1 MSNALC
7 QIPFEVPEDV
17 KVSSALFDCGQSETL
32 LWHLTK
38 GTFSHV
44 PPQQTFAI
52 DALSIRGYNGKRR
65 VILGGFDVTAQEFC
79 YWLQGYYEL
88 SGSELLTKKQAVI
101 IKAHL
106 DMVALHEKGD
116 GRSVQFC
123 QELLSLF
130 TPKFGV
136 MVPVPETICGAIRQR
151 LSEVFL
157 HEIDPSYPVEE
168 QEALT
173 DLHEAQGPWNYPPR
187 VKC

>member
-1 MSNALC
+1 M
-7 QIPFEVPEDV
+7 
-17 KVSSALFDCGQSETL
+17 
-32 LWHLTK
+32 
-38 GTFSHV
+38 
-44 PPQQTFAI
+44 I
-52 DALSIRGYNGKRR
+52 DRISIRGYNGKRR
-65 VILGGFDVTAQEFC
+65 VILGEFDVTAQEFC

-130 TPKFGV
+130 APKFGV

-168 QEALT
+168 QEALM
-173 DLHEAQGPWNYPPR
+173 DLHEAQGPWNYPPG

>member
-1 MSNALC
+1 M
-7 QIPFEVPEDV
+7 
-17 KVSSALFDCGQSETL
+17 
-32 LWHLTK
+32 
-38 GTFSHV
+38 
-44 PPQQTFAI
+44 
-52 DALSIRGYNGKRR
+52 
-65 VILGGFDVTAQEFC
+65 TAQEFC

-101 IKAHL
+101 IKAH
-106 DMVALHEKGD
+106 GD

-168 QEALT
+168 QEALM
-173 DLHEAQGPWNYPPR
+173 DLHEAQGPWNYPPG